1 MRILR
6 HGLEIEKK
14 DSTNAFAK
22 HLEIYHPDQVGNKT
36 AFEFRVIKTF
46 KSPLMRQIYEAVKIH
61 SSTADIVLNSKSEW
75 HQPATDRVVVTREP
89 R

>member
-14 DSTNAFAK
+14 ESTNAFAK

-36 AFEFRVIKTF
+36 AFEFRVIKNF

-75 HQPATDRVVVTREP
+75 LQPATDRVVVTREP